1 VPDELRAAVDAVAVA
16 LAALRAA
23 PAGAG
28 VLAAVDQSAAEVAAL
43 EQDLSFLAL
52 RRVVIEIEVC
62 HRAGL
67 ADSPRLEAACRAA
80 RVALLIDPRWV

>member
-16 LAALRAA
+16 LAALQAA

-28 VLAAVDQSAAEVAAL
+28 VLATVDQAAAEVAAL
-43 EQDLSFLAL
+43 EQDLTFQAL
-52 RRVVIEIEVC
+52 RRVVIEIEAC

-67 ADSPRLEAACRAA
+67 ADSPRLGVACRAA
-80 RVALLIDPRWV
+80 RVALQIDARWV